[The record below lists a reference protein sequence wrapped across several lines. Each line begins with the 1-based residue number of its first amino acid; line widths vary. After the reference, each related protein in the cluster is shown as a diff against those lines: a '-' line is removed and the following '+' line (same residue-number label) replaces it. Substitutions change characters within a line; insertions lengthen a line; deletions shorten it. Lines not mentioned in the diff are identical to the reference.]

1 MNPNHH
7 LLTHG
12 LYDMAESNVDP
23 DLIYVALSRAEVSVV
38 IEALISTGK
47 VELARELTEILRNM
61 NQDPGI
67 HWAH

>member
-1 MNPNHH
+1 
-7 LLTHG
+7 
-12 LYDMAESNVDP
+12 MAESNVDP